1 MDLRMIE
8 GKFVDLEVFQ
18 NTYQI
23 RVEPE
28 RRKKNGKGFGKA
40 WVRVK
45 TMLTK
50 TLLSLIGG
58 LS

>member
-1 MDLRMIE
+1 MIE

-23 RVEPE
+23 KVDSE
-28 RRKKNGKGFGKA
+28 RHKKNGKDSGKA

-45 TMLTK
+45 TMLMK
-50 TLLSLIGG
+50 TLLSLIGE
-58 LS
+58 SS

>member
-1 MDLRMIE
+1 VDLRTIE

-23 RVEPE
+23 KVDPE
-28 RRKKNGKGFGKA
+28 RRKKNGKDLGKA
-40 WVRVK
+40 WARVK

-50 TLLSLIGG
+50 TLLN
-58 LS
+58 

>member
-1 MDLRMIE
+1 MIE

-28 RRKKNGKGFGKA
+28 RRKKNGKDLGKA

-50 TLLSLIGG
+50 ILLSLIGE